1 MAPDSLE
8 CDPWSLSESES
19 TSDNWTPLTQ
29 KRKAMTSSTYSSQ
42 ETYFKD
48 SLNLPNGGNNYLNI
62 QNNYIQLHS

>member
-19 TSDNWTPLTQ
+19 TSENWTPQTQ
-29 KRKAMTSSTYSSQ
+29 IRKTIISSTYGSNQ

-48 SLNLPNGGNNYLNI
+48 SLNLSHG
-62 QNNYIQLHS
+62 